1 MFQAFHWKK
10 NNNTVTGVTIL
21 LKKVLFQ
28 IYMVV
33 SMTVLSCFLLKSLK
47 YLIKDGYFSLNLSF
61 AKVKVVRKEEESIS
75 PKVGQSEARR
85 NVLEKLARQIQKNLK
100 NIIWYICY
108 E

>member
-47 YLIKDGYFSLNLSF
+47 YLKYFSLNLSF

-75 PKVGQSEARR
+75 PKVGQSEARG

-100 NIIWYICY
+100 NII
-108 E
+108 